1 MRAESLCC
9 LLLLAACLGVA
20 QERPR
25 PLTPEERIELIRGL
39 TAEYAT
45 AKVLL
50 PRSKK
55 PLALGVE
62 GAYDKGEWQ
71 ALARE
76 HGPAARAGD
85 LVQITKVSLEDERIV
100 FEINGGFSGGRKW
113 YQRVQV
119 SGGVGMRTVPLSGG
133 TYSVAPGGT
142 SIALVF
148 KGRLP
153 AMKAAEIKKLLAPI
167 LDFEK
172 RSATEQYV
180 ETLPAPIQQAI
191 KEKRAVEGMD
201 RDQVLLAL
209 GRPVRKVRET
219 VEGRELEDWI
229 YGQAPGRIVFVT
241 FEGNKVIRV
250 KETYAGLAS
259 EAPALPP
266 PR

>member
-1 MRAESLCC
+1 MRRRAWWLAMAAA
-9 LLLLAACLGVA
+9 LAAVA

-25 PLTPEERIELIRGL
+25 ALTPEERIELIRGL

-45 AKVLL
+45 AKVAL
-50 PRSKK
+50 PRAKK
-55 PLALGVE
+55 ALIVDLN
-62 GAYDKGEWQ
+62 GAYDKVEWQ

-76 HGPAARAGD
+76 NGPAARAGD
-85 LVQITKVSLEDERIV
+85 LVQITKVSLEDDRIV
-100 FEINGGFSGGRKW
+100 FEINGGFRGGRKW
-113 YQRVQV
+113 YERIQV
-119 SGGVGMRTVPLSGG
+119 SGGMGTRTVPLAGG
-133 TYSVAPGGT
+133 PFTVAPGGT

-148 KGRLP
+148 NRKLP
-153 AMKAAEIKKLLAPI
+153 PLKVAEVKKLLAPL

-180 ETLPAPIQQAI
+180 ETLPEPIRQAI

-259 EAPALPP
+259 EAPSLPV

>member
-1 MRAESLCC
+1 MHRLPWW
-9 LLLLAACLGVA
+9 LVLAMAVVAVA
-20 QERPR
+20 QDKPR

-45 AKVLL
+45 AKILL

-55 PLALGVE
+55 ALTVDLNGS
-62 GAYDKGEWQ
+62 YDKAEWQ

-85 LVQITKVSLEDERIV
+85 LVQITKVSLEDDRIV
-100 FEINGGFSGGRKW
+100 FEINGGFRGGRKW
-113 YQRVQV
+113 YERIQV
-119 SGGVGMRTVPLSGG
+119 SGGMGTRTVPLAGG
-133 TYSVAPGGT
+133 PYTVAPGGT

-148 KGRLP
+148 NRRLP
-153 AMKAAEIKKLLAPI
+153 PLKPAEVKKLLAPL

-180 ETLPAPIQQAI
+180 ETLPPPIRQAI
-191 KEKRAVEGMD
+191 QEKRAVEGMD

-219 VEGRELEDWI
+219 VDGRELEDWI
-229 YGQAPGRIVFVT
+229 YGQPPGRIIFVT

-259 EAPALPP
+259 EAPSLPV

>member
-1 MRAESLCC
+1 MLRRSWWLW
-9 LLLLAACLGVA
+9 AAATIALA
-20 QERPR
+20 QEKPR

-45 AKVLL
+45 AKVVL

-55 PLALGVE
+55 ALAVDLKGS
-62 GAYDKGEWQ
+62 YDKSEWQ

-85 LVQITKVSLEDERIV
+85 LVQITKVSLEDDRIV
-100 FEINGGFSGGRKW
+100 FEINGGFRGGRRWYERIQISGGM
-113 YQRVQV
+113 
-119 SGGVGMRTVPLSGG
+119 GTRTVPLAGG
-133 TYSVAPGGT
+133 HHTVAPGGT
-142 SIALVF
+142 TIALVF
-148 KGRLP
+148 NRRLP
-153 AMKAAEIKKLLAPI
+153 PLKAVEVKKLLAPL

-172 RSATEQYV
+172 RSATEQYMD
-180 ETLPAPIQQAI
+180 TLPEPIRQAI
-191 KEKRAVEGMD
+191 KDKRAVEGMD

-219 VEGRELEDWI
+219 VDGRELEDWI

-241 FEGNKVIRV
+241 FEGNKVVRV
-250 KETYAGLAS
+250 KETYAGLAA
-259 EAPALPP
+259 EAPPLPV

>member
-1 MRAESLCC
+1 MLRRTWW
-9 LLLLAACLGVA
+9 LLAAATILAA
-20 QERPR
+20 QEKPR

-45 AKVLL
+45 AKVAL

-55 PLALGVE
+55 ALVVDSNGS
-62 GAYDKGEWQ
+62 YDKNEWQ

-85 LVQITKVSLEDERIV
+85 LVQITKVSLHDDRIV
-100 FEINGGFSGGRKW
+100 FEINGGFRGGRKW
-113 YQRVQV
+113 YERIQIT
-119 SGGVGMRTVPLSGG
+119 GGMGTRTVPLGG
-133 TYSVAPGGT
+133 SQHTAAPGGT

-148 KGRLP
+148 NRRLP
-153 AMKAAEIKKLLAPI
+153 PVKVAEVKKLLAPL
-167 LDFEK
+167 LDFEQ
-172 RSATEQYV
+172 RSATEQYL
-180 ETLPAPIQQAI
+180 ETLPPPIRQAI
-191 KEKRAVEGMD
+191 QEKRAVEGMD

-259 EAPALPP
+259 QGPSLAV